1 MNILGK
7 FKLKTILYEGT
18 SFTEFY
24 FEQKLGKIT
33 EENGLGLLS

>member
-7 FKLKTILYEGT
+7 FQLKTILYEGT

-24 FEQKLGKIT
+24 FGQKLGKIT
-33 EENGLGLLS
+33 EGNGLGLLS